1 MKQIVIRITEQADG
15 MSKTELEIAG
25 YSVYEVVGHLEVAKR
40 NIMSQIESTE
50 NQIIPNIIVPN
61 TIVPNMGAD
70 EFVQELIK
78 KLKLDKR
85 GSDHE

>member
-15 MSKTELEIAG
+15 ASKTELEIAG

-50 NQIIPNIIVPN
+50 NRDDPH
-61 TIVPNMGAD
+61 MGAD

-85 GSDHE
+85 GTDHE